1 MGQESSIWEERVTL
15 PERASEEGRSA
26 VSACFDAFVKLKKR
40 MEDSGSISG
49 KFIFRGVK
57 SVGYEVI
64 SSAGRRMRERYTSN
78 KQSDFIR
85 YHVKLVAN
93 ARKFGYGNVQF
104 EKELSDLEVLA
115 RIQHFGGATCLT
127 DFTTN
132 FLIAL
137 WFATAPYKD
146 KAGKDEFIDK
156 GSGIN
161 KGDGQLVCL
170 DLADPDNFRLIH
182 YCIPE
187 QEKEPIQKLLKG
199 LDFSQFT
206 KNQNKAL
213 PCFWLWEP
221 TKLNSR
227 IIKQESIFLFGL
239 RKFPKAGEYQED
251 SLRSGRLVIPEKTKD
266 LIRRELEDFFG
277 ISAET
282 VFYDLQ
288 GYALNAND
296 AELPIS
302 RNLLSTKDCLS
313 VAKES
318 IKKGELSLAVNY
330 LDQSIECYR
339 KRKNE
344 GSSDTGEIC
353 IKECNRKRGNNVSPC
368 IEEQRGEVLFWRAR
382 AIEQRG
388 EAYREEAI
396 LNYYDAIKE
405 FGENVDRMEEINES
419 YRRLIYL
426 YYESKDY
433 ESAFKVAE
441 KVWKLY
447 EANRG
452 DSTVSIVNDG
462 HDVVFSLL
470 ELCILSGKKEEFF
483 LYKKETDKLKG
494 RFENTNGYFLWSLFG
509 SIGKMIFEER
519 KSEKEVEGYNREIQ
533 NKLGYILKT
542 SERRSV
548 NLIGYY
554 YWDFSDLFKWSDSK
568 ADGKDRGD
576 LNLLIQRAYEAQSKL
591 VYHVFANSDAFEKS
605 E

>member
-1 MGQESSIWEERVTL
+1 MGQENIWEERVIL
-15 PERASEEGRSA
+15 PEGASNEDRSA

-40 MEDSGSISG
+40 MENTQNYSSG
-49 KFIFRGVK
+49 KFVFRGLK
-57 SVGYEVI
+57 NVGYEVI
-64 SSAGRRMRERYTSN
+64 SSAGRRMKNLCTSN

-146 KAGKDEFIDK
+146 KTRKGESSGEESGK
-156 GSGIN
+156 S
-161 KGDGQLVCL
+161 KGDGQLICL
-170 DLADPDNFRLIH
+170 DLAHPDNFRLIH
-182 YCIPE
+182 YCIRE
-187 QEKEPIQKLLKG
+187 QEKEPIQKILKG

-239 RKFPKAGEYQED
+239 RKFPKAGECQED
-251 SLRSGRLVIPEKTKD
+251 NLKSGRLVIPEESKD
-266 LIRRELEDFFG
+266 LIRKELEDFFG

-318 IKKGELSLAVNY
+318 VKKGELSLAINY

-339 KRKNE
+339 KRKKE
-344 GSSDTGEIC
+344 GHSDSGEIC
-353 IKECNRKRGNNVSPC
+353 IKECNRKRGDNVSPC
-368 IEEQRGEVLFWRAR
+368 LEEQRGEVLFWRAR

-388 EAYREEAI
+388 EAYREETI
-396 LNYYDAIKE
+396 LNYYDAIE
-405 FGENVDRMEEINES
+405 AFGGNANRMEEINES

-426 YYESKDY
+426 YYE
-433 ESAFKVAE
+433 
-441 KVWKLY
+441 L
-447 EANRG
+447 
-452 DSTVSIVNDG
+452 
-462 HDVVFSLL
+462 SL
-470 ELCILSGKKEEFF
+470 IH
-483 LYKKETDKLKG
+483 
-494 RFENTNGYFLWSLFG
+494 
-509 SIGKMIFEER
+509 I
-519 KSEKEVEGYNREIQ
+519 
-533 NKLGYILKT
+533 
-542 SERRSV
+542 
-548 NLIGYY
+548 
-554 YWDFSDLFKWSDSK
+554 
-568 ADGKDRGD
+568 
-576 LNLLIQRAYEAQSKL
+576 
-591 VYHVFANSDAFEKS
+591 
-605 E
+605 